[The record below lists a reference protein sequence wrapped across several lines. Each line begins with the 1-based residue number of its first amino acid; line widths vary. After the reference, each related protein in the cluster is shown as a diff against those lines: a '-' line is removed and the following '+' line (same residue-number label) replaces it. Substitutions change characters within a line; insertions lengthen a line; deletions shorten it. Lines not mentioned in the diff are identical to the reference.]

1 MWERCWKFQAL
12 KFQDEFC
19 VLHCHASACLKK
31 QDRNQSTPLCFAL
44 YLTTSVH
51 VLHFCCF
58 LSFFYTR
65 LLCLLFAFSCITKI
79 STLSGGW
86 LMVLSKLSL
95 FFLNPLPHVIF
106 LCICVTVICPLS
118 FCVVH
123 FFPLYADFF
132 VTTFDSQLWWHS
144 TPWSA
149 SRPKRHCTAYMC
161 ACVFV
166 CVRGRACLFF
176 QMHDILCMCDN
187 QRLFFLLHLS
197 QYCWVS

>member
-1 MWERCWKFQAL
+1 MPQHAWRNRTETSQPHCAL
-12 KFQDEFC
+12 HYTW
-19 VLHCHASACLKK
+19 LHLSMSYTSAV
-31 QDRNQSTPLCFAL
+31 F
-44 YLTTSVH
+44 Y
-51 VLHFCCF
+51 
-58 LSFFYTR
+58 LSFT
-65 LLCLLFAFSCITKI
+65 LLS
-79 STLSGGW
+79 
-86 LMVLSKLSL
+86 SL
-95 FFLNPLPHVIF
+95 PFVCFQLHHQNKHIIRGLVDGSEQVVTFFLNPLPHVIF

-132 VTTFDSQLWWHS
+132 VTTFDSKLWWHS

>member
-95 FFLNPLPHVIF
+95 FFFKSFASRDFPLHLCHCHMPPFF
-106 LCICVTVICPLS
+106 LCSSLFSALCRFLCHHIWQSALMTQHPLIC
-118 FCVVH
+118 F
-123 FFPLYADFF
+123 
-132 VTTFDSQLWWHS
+132 
-144 TPWSA
+144 
-149 SRPKRHCTAYMC
+149 
-161 ACVFV
+161 
-166 CVRGRACLFF
+166 
-176 QMHDILCMCDN
+176 
-187 QRLFFLLHLS
+187 
-197 QYCWVS
+197 